1 MGKKLTKKQRDQ
13 MEKLAAIK
21 AEGNCKTKEEQI
33 AGLAKKFSSFDNKNS
48 RTESVFKSRFQ
59 PKIEI
64 LIKDQEETEILS
76 HEPC

>member
-1 MGKKLTKKQRDQ
+1 

-21 AEGNCKTKEEQI
+21 AEGNCKTKEEYI
-33 AGLAKKFSSFDNKNS
+33 AGSAEKLSSFDNKNL

-64 LIKDQEETEILS
+64 LIKEQEETEILS
-76 HEPC
+76 QEPC